1 MEYFNRK
8 HLGDYHDLHVQRDT
22 LLIADSF
29 AMFGDKFLKAFN
41 FDPGYSCLTPG
52 LVWMEA
58 SLCEEM

>member
-29 AMFGDKFLKAFN
+29 AVFRDKFLNAFN
-41 FDPGYSCLTPG
+41 FDPGYFCLTPG
-52 LVWMEA
+52 LAWMAA
-58 SLCEEM
+58 SFCAEM